1 MDPSSDAEVYR
12 RHADELIRFAT
23 AMVGPASAEDVLASA
38 VLSAIGSSQWP
49 FVQNR
54 RAYLFRCVAT
64 EAMRSA
70 RSAERRLRRERR
82 VTPREATE
90 DHVLDRDVLEAMLA
104 LSARQ
109 RAVVYLTYW
118 LELTATEVAE
128 SISSSERT
136 VERELERSRQ
146 ILGRKL
152 A

>member
-12 RHADELIRFAT
+12 KHADELIRFAT
-23 AMVGPASAEDVLASA
+23 AMVGPSSAEDMVAAA
-38 VLSAIGSSQWP
+38 VLSAIASSQWP
-49 FVQNR
+49 DVGNR
-54 RAYLFRCVAT
+54 RAYLFRCVAS

-70 RSAERRLRRERR
+70 RTAERRLRRERR
-82 VTPREATE
+82 TAPREATE

-104 LSARQ
+104 LSTRQ

-118 LELTATEVAE
+118 QDLTAVEVAE
-128 SISSSERT
+128 SIGSSERT

>member
-1 MDPSSDAEVYR
+1 MDSSSDAEVYR
-12 RHADELIRFAT
+12 KHADELIRFAT
-23 AMVGPASAEDVLASA
+23 ALVGPSSAEDVLASA
-38 VLSAIGSSQWP
+38 VLSAMAAPQWQD
-49 FVQNR
+49 VENR
-54 RAYLFRCVAT
+54 RAYLFRCVAS

-70 RSAERRLRRERR
+70 RTAERRLRRERR
-82 VTPREATE
+82 VAPREATE
-90 DHVLDRDVLEAMLA
+90 DHVLDRDVLAALLA

-118 LELTATEVAE
+118 LDLTAGEVAE
-128 SISSSERT
+128 SIGSSERT